1 MSGEA
6 KENMMAL
13 STLVEYVRKQ
23 VRIIIIGQCRVLATS
38 YLQVSHLDMISSHD
52 LLEDGSI
59 TWLPLTTSDH
69 K

>member
-23 VRIIIIGQCRVLATS
+23 VRIIIIGQCRVL
-38 YLQVSHLDMISSHD
+38 V
-52 LLEDGSI
+52 
-59 TWLPLTTSDH
+59 LPIGESLRYDQLT
-69 K
+69 

>member
-23 VRIIIIGQCRVLATS
+23 VRIIIGQCQMLATI
-38 YLQVSHLDMISSHD
+38 YR
-52 LLEDGSI
+52 
-59 TWLPLTTSDH
+59 
-69 K
+69 